1 MNHARFFSPAPRVWR
16 GALVRWM
23 LLPLLL
29 CAPLLALGQTL
40 NISND
45 VQTVATL
52 TNTTVTMTAKA
63 ELHVTGTG
71 DPIPGC
77 IVNLNSADAWF
88 FMDNL
93 QPSVV
98 ASTFLSRVR
107 VNGAVAVLDT
117 NVRVVQY
124 FLGAV
129 VIPHAP
135 GFAPME
141 VFDGKNFT
149 GPSKLLTQYTAYN
162 DTTLGAM
169 KMAISSFKLKRG
181 YMATIAQQENGTGI
195 SKNYVAAD
203 GDIEVGVL
211 PTTLNNAIRF
221 VRIFPWR
228 WVGKKGIAGNLESNL
243 NVKWLYNWNMDRT
256 SPLDWEYVAI
266 RQTRYWPD
274 LNQDWKYRGAN
285 HLLGYNEPDQAN
297 QANLLVADAIAS
309 WPDLLGTGLRVG
321 APAVSDGGVSWLY
334 SFIAQADAAGL
345 RVDFVPVHY
354 YRSYSDPANPT
365 GAANQFKAFLQG
377 IYDTVKRPLWVTEW
391 NNGANWTTDPDPT
404 FAQQQAT
411 VAAMTEMLDTLPFV
425 ERYALYNWVEDVRR
439 LVWDDGSLTAA
450 GVTYRDNASPIAYV
464 QELPDAAS
472 SPAAHYIF
480 EGNVRDSSGNGNDGT
495 QVGTPV
501 FATGKFSQSITL
513 DGVTDYVQ
521 LPPQL
526 ADTTDF
532 TFGAWVWWSGGANW
546 QRIFDFGSGTNQYLF
561 LSPKAGGNTL
571 RFAIKNG
578 GAEQQLNWTSALPVG
593 AWTHV
598 AVTITGT
605 TGKLFVNGALV
616 NTNALMDINPVD
628 CATKFNFLGKSQFA
642 DPLFNGRFDDVR
654 FFTTALSDAQVATLA
669 AGVPPQF
676 AANPLIKA
684 GATKLQ
690 PYTASIA
697 ADATGGTGAITFTKM
712 SGPAWLAVAA
722 DGSLTGVP
730 GATDG
735 GLNTFLVRA
744 MNSTGAL
751 HTTVLQISVAE
762 AGGLIARYAFDS
774 TANASVGTANGTTA
788 GAVSYVA
795 GKYGQAL
802 SFNGTDAYVTLPYG
816 VSSSPEITYATWV
829 YWNGGTNLFWQ
840 RIFDFGNGTGDN
852 IFLTPRSGGTNAL
865 RFSISIGG
873 VSQIVETTQLPI
885 GSWVHVAVT
894 LGAGSA
900 RLYVNGGFAA
910 TAAVTFKPTD
920 LEPAVNFLGK
930 SQFPDPLFNGRLDEF
945 MIFNRALTAAEV
957 AALVAARAPAFM
969 LDPMTKPAA
978 VIGQEYEQTLAG
990 SATDP
995 DAGSTFTF
1003 TKVSGPKW
1011 LTVAANGRLSGVPT
1025 VVDAGVSRFIVR
1037 VTDGTGLADDAV
1049 LNISTGEPSDLIAHY
1064 EFDSILASS
1073 NGIAAA
1079 VPTGAVSY
1087 AAGLFDKALQ
1097 LNGTDASVRLPS
1109 GLVNGLA
1116 DITLAARVRW
1126 NGGAIWQRIFDF
1138 GNGTTQ
1144 YLLLTPKAASGNVR
1158 FTISINGNGAGNE
1171 QVLDAAPLPV
1181 GEWTHLAVTLVGNTG
1196 TLYVN
1201 GAAAASGPITIDPA
1215 AFNPVNNYLGK
1226 AQFAADPLFNG
1237 LIDDFRVYNRGLA
1250 AAEIAALA
1258 SPPAATLVAD
1268 PSFAAWVAGL
1278 TFPGGQSGATDDPD
1292 GDGVP
1297 NFYEYLLGSNP
1308 LTAGPS
1314 LLPQFQVRTG
1324 AALGGAAVV
1333 GKNYLSFQARVR
1345 KNRPGV
1351 TLIPE
1356 AAATLGGLA
1365 LPAAATHAIQAGAP
1379 VSDGTYEVFTYY
1391 YDTAIEDA
1399 PTGGFMRLRAT
1410 LN

>member
-1 MNHARFFSPAPRVWR
+1 MTHTRFFSAAPRALR
-16 GALVRWM
+16 GALARWLM
-23 LLPLLL
+23 LPLLL
-29 CAPLLALGQTL
+29 CAPLLAVGQTL
-40 NISND
+40 TISND
-45 VQTVATL
+45 IQTVATL
-52 TNTTVTMTAKA
+52 TTTTVTMTAKA

-107 VNGAVAVLDT
+107 VNGAAAVLDA

-124 FLGAV
+124 FLGTV

-135 GFAPME
+135 SFAPME

-162 DTTLGAM
+162 DTTLGAL
-169 KMAISSFKLKRG
+169 KMAVSSFKLKRG
-181 YMATIAQQENGTGI
+181 YTATVAQQENGTGI

-203 GDIEVGVL
+203 GDIEVSVL
-211 PTTLNNAIRF
+211 PVALDNAIRF

-228 WVGKKGIAGNLESNL
+228 WVSKKGIAGNIEGNL
-243 NVKWLYNWNMDRT
+243 NVKWLYNWNLDRT
-256 SPLDWEYVAI
+256 SPLDWEYVPI
-266 RQTRYWPD
+266 RQVRYWPD
-274 LNQDWKYRGAN
+274 MNQDWKYRGAT
-285 HLLGYNEPDQAN
+285 HVLGYNEPDQTG
-297 QANLLVADAIAS
+297 QANMTVADAINS
-309 WPDLLGTGLRVG
+309 WPDLLSTGLRVG
-321 APAVSDGGVSWLY
+321 APAVSDGGVNWWLY
-334 SFIAQADAAGL
+334 PFISQADAAGL

-354 YRSYSDPANPT
+354 YRSYWNAADPA
-365 GAANQFKAFLQG
+365 GAATQFYNFLKG

-391 NNGANWTTDPDPT
+391 NNGANWTSDPDPT

-411 VAAMTEMLDTLPFV
+411 IAAMTDMLDNAPFV

-464 QELPDAAS
+464 QELPDAVS

-501 FATGKFSQSITL
+501 FAAGKFSQSITL
-513 DGVTDYVQ
+513 DGATDYVQ

-616 NTNALMDINPVD
+616 NTNTAMDINPAD

-642 DPLFNGRFDDVR
+642 DPLFNGRLDDVR
-654 FFTTALSDAQVATLA
+654 FFTTALSDAQVATMA
-669 AGVPPQF
+669 AGTPPQF
-676 AANPLIKA
+676 AANPLIKS
-684 GATKLQ
+684 GATKFQ

-697 ADATGGTGAITFTKM
+697 ANATGGTGAITFTKM

-751 HTTVLQISVAE
+751 HTTMLQISVAE

-774 TANASVGTANGTTA
+774 TANATVGTANGTTT
-788 GAVSYVA
+788 GATSYVA

-802 SFNGTDAYVTLPYG
+802 SLNGTDAYVTLPYG
-816 VSSSPEITYATWV
+816 VSSSPDITYATWV
-829 YWNGGTNLFWQ
+829 YWNGGTNQIWQ
-840 RIFDFGNGTGDN
+840 RIFDFGNGQADN
-852 IFLTPRSGGTNAL
+852 IFLTPRAGGTNGL
-865 RFSISIGG
+865 RFSITIAG
-873 VSQIVETTQLPI
+873 VTQSVETAQLAI

-900 RLYVNGGFAA
+900 RLYVNGALAA
-910 TAAVTFKPTD
+910 TAAVSFKPTD

-930 SQFPDPLFNGRLDEF
+930 SQWPDPLFSGRLDEF
-945 MIFNRALTAAEV
+945 MIFNRSLAAAEV
-957 AALVAARAPAFM
+957 AALVAARAPTFT
-969 LDPMTKPAA
+969 LDPMTRPAA

-1025 VVDAGVSRFIVR
+1025 AVDAGVSRFIVR

-1049 LNISTGEPSDLIAHY
+1049 LNIDTPEPSDLIVHY
-1064 EFDSILASS
+1064 EFDGTTADSS
-1073 NGIAAA
+1073 GGTAGTT
-1079 VPTGAVSY
+1079 TGTISY
-1087 AAGLFDKALQ
+1087 DAGLFDKALR
-1097 LNGTDASVRLPS
+1097 LNGTDASVRVPA
-1109 GLVNGLA
+1109 NLA
-1116 DITLAARVRW
+1116 SALGDATFAARVRW
-1126 NGGAIWQRIFDF
+1126 NGGGAWQRIFDF
-1138 GNGTTQ
+1138 GGGTGQYFFLSPSNG
-1144 YLLLTPKAASGNVR
+1144 
-1158 FTISINGNGAGNE
+1158 GAVQFGILNSAGTG
-1171 QVLDAAPLPV
+1171 QVLVAPSALPV
-1181 GEWTHLAVTLVGNTG
+1181 GEWTHVAVTLTGSTG

-1201 GAAAASGPITIDPA
+1201 GAAVTSGPITLHPSAIA
-1215 AFNPVNNYLGK
+1215 QTANYLGK
-1226 AQFAADPLFNG
+1226 SQYPADPLFNG
-1237 LIDDFRVYNRGLA
+1237 TIDDFRIYSRGLA
-1250 AAEIAALA
+1250 AAEIASLA
-1258 SPPAATLVAD
+1258 SPPAATLVPD
-1268 PSFAAWVAGL
+1268 PSFAAWAAGL

-1292 GDGVP
+1292 GDGVL

-1356 AAATLGGLA
+1356 AAPTLGGLA
-1365 LPAAATHAIQAGAP
+1365 LPAAATHAIQTGAP
-1379 VSDGTYEVFTYY
+1379 VNDGSYEIFTYY

-1399 PTGGFMRLRAT
+1399 PAGGFMRLRAT